1 MPQVI
6 AAARLEH
13 AAPVR
18 VQARKLEIDQRRP
31 AVRAHDDVLFLV
43 QIVVAEADAVER
55 AHEVLQQREEV
66 VGQRLRAVQ
75 RRARDVGAQDDL
87 TRPRDPPAQVGVRR
101 EHSVLDEPAEPAPV
115 FGREAVFEVS
125 ERRQHP
131 ALTSREG
138 PRQRPE
144 ARARRGDPPHDPL
157 DAEHAARNGQ
167 ALEQLDMP
175 ERVAF
180 ELGHDSHLG
189 HRARTVR
196 RVGQRATHSPV
207 GGTARSLAGTA
218 RRGGGPALLS
228 ASASLARAN
237 VHTFP
242 SAIPVQA
249 TRPPK
254 SSSAARAGAIHAR
267 GLVRRFGAHTVLQP
281 FDVDVEPGLVTGLL
295 GPNGSGK
302 STFMRCLVGLVRA
315 DAGAVTLDG
324 VRLLGD
330 GTGVRERATYA
341 PGELHLYGELKGHEQ
356 LTFLLRGRDR
366 AAHERARNIADDLGL
381 PLERRVRGYS
391 HGMKRQLLFA
401 AAMAPDVRVRI
412 LDEISEGLDPAKR
425 SEILERIA
433 DDAAAG
439 RAVLLSSHHLGEVDR
454 VCARLLFLSKGQLIA
469 DEAAV
474 DVARRSSRR
483 LSLVWADEAS
493 ATRALDVLRGP
504 LVAEALRDGA
514 RTSWLLAEDDPRPFL
529 ARLAAASELPAPIA
543 LEHGRMSLSDLYRDL
558 YGVEGT

>member
-1 MPQVI
+1 
-6 AAARLEH
+6 
-13 AAPVR
+13 
-18 VQARKLEIDQRRP
+18 
-31 AVRAHDDVLFLV
+31 
-43 QIVVAEADAVER
+43 
-55 AHEVLQQREEV
+55 
-66 VGQRLRAVQ
+66 
-75 RRARDVGAQDDL
+75 
-87 TRPRDPPAQVGVRR
+87 
-101 EHSVLDEPAEPAPV
+101 
-115 FGREAVFEVS
+115 
-125 ERRQHP
+125 
-131 ALTSREG
+131 
-138 PRQRPE
+138 
-144 ARARRGDPPHDPL
+144 
-157 DAEHAARNGQ
+157 
-167 ALEQLDMP
+167 
-175 ERVAF
+175 
-180 ELGHDSHLG
+180 
-189 HRARTVR
+189 
-196 RVGQRATHSPV
+196 
-207 GGTARSLAGTA
+207 
-218 RRGGGPALLS
+218 
-228 ASASLARAN
+228 
-237 VHTFP
+237 
-242 SAIPVQA
+242 VQA